1 MAIDRNE
8 AGDREWESALARA
21 EVLRRLP
28 GRPSPGEIADA
39 AAELSVSRSTLFRW
53 LKLFRDDERAAVL
66 IGRKPGRQR
75 RGIDAFEP
83 ELKTLVDEAIRTFY
97 ATLERPKLTRLW
109 KRIVADCR
117 HNRLTPPS
125 IRRLKRYLATFD
137 AEVMTRHREGRAR
150 ADAQFLALPGAFSA
164 QYPLQTVQIDHT
176 KVDVTVVDPIERQP
190 IGRPILT
197 IAIDVCTRMV
207 LGFYLSLEAPSVT
220 SVALCL
226 THAIID
232 NACWLQ
238 DRGISL
244 DWPASGL
251 PQCIHVDNG
260 AEFHARAFK
269 RGCDDHNIAIS
280 YRPPGTP
287 RFGGHVERLI
297 GTMMGAVHLLPGTHF
312 SNVSDRGDYDPQAR
326 AVMTM
331 RELET
336 WLALEII
343 AYHSDLHRGIGRP
356 PVAAWTEAV
365 SGRPPRQVRDP
376 LGFLIDFLPFEAR
389 VLRRTGIHLNNI
401 CYWSDGFAPWIG
413 RCTDKVLVKYDPRD
427 LQRVFVKL
435 DGTYLM
441 APTRNPGRPAITLW
455 EQKAALRVQR
465 ARGRQE
471 IDEETIFQT
480 IAAQRALV
488 EQATTQTRR
497 LRERRAHL
505 RPGQRFPQ
513 AFRRT
518 SRRSSCRISP
528 WRYGNDGLSA
538 SRSHRSGLCRSIRAG
553 AYRAYPGGSVDRLPA
568 CSSGTP
574 QA

>member
-8 AGDREWESALARA
+8 VDDQEWESALVRA

-28 GRPSPGEIADA
+28 NRPSPGELADA
-39 AAELSVSRSTLFRW
+39 AIELGVSRSTLFRW
-53 LKLFRDDERAAVL
+53 LKAFREDERVAVL

-83 ELKTLVDEAIRTFY
+83 ELKALVDDAIRTFY
-97 ATLERPKLTRLW
+97 ATPERPTLTRLW
-109 KRIVADCR
+109 KHIASGCR

-125 IRRLKRYLATFD
+125 IRRLKGYLATFD
-137 AEVMTRHREGRAR
+137 AETMMRRREGKAR
-150 ADAQFLALPGAFSA
+150 ADAQFLALPGELSV
-164 QYPLQTVQIDHT
+164 QHPLQIVQIDHT

-232 NACWLQ
+232 KTRWLQ

-244 DWPASGL
+244 EWPASGL
-251 PQCIHVDNG
+251 PECIHVDNG

-269 RGCDDHNIAIS
+269 LGCDDHNIVVS

-297 GTMMGAVHLLPGTHF
+297 GTMMGAVHLLPGTNF
-312 SNVSDRGDYDPQAR
+312 SNVLDRGDYDPEVR

-331 RELET
+331 RELEA

-343 AYHSDLHRGIGRP
+343 AYHSHLHRGIGRP
-356 PVAAWTEAV
+356 PVAAWNEAI
-365 SGRPPRQVRDP
+365 SARPLRHVRDP
-376 LGFLIDFLPFEAR
+376 LAFLIDFLPFEAR
-389 VLRRTGIHLNNI
+389 VLRRTGIHLHNI

-413 RCTDKVLVKYDPRD
+413 RCDDKVLVKYDPRD
-427 LQRVFVKL
+427 LHQVFVKL
-435 DGTYLM
+435 GGNYLM

-465 ARGRQE
+465 ARGRSE

-480 IAAQRALV
+480 IAAQRALID
-488 EQATTQTRR
+488 QATRETTQTRR
-497 LRERRAHL
+497 LRARRAHL
-505 RPGQRFPQ
+505 QPRP
-513 AFRRT
+513 A
-518 SRRSSCRISP
+518 
-528 WRYGNDGLSA
+528 
-538 SRSHRSGLCRSIRAG
+538 
-553 AYRAYPGGSVDRLPA
+553 LPA
-568 CSSGTP
+568 SVSADEP
-574 QA
+574 VIALPHFPVEVWE

>member
-1 MAIDRNE
+1 MERDQLDE
-8 AGDREWESALARA
+8 QEWQNALRYAD
-21 EVLRRLP
+21 VLRRMP
-28 GRPSPGEIADA
+28 QRPSAADVADA
-39 AAELSVSRSTLFRW
+39 MAELAVSRATLFRW
-53 LKLFRDDERAAVL
+53 LKRYRAEERATALVS
-66 IGRKPGRQR
+66 RKPGRR
-75 RGIDAFEP
+75 AGIDAFDP
-83 ELKTLVDEAIRTFY
+83 ALKAIVDRNITTFY
-97 ATLERPKLTRLW
+97 ATPEKPTLTRLW
-109 KRIVADCR
+109 KRISADCR
-117 HNRLTPPS
+117 VSELAPPS
-125 IRRLKRYLATFD
+125 IRRLKGYLATFD
-137 AEVMTRHREGRAR
+137 TEAMTRRREGKAR
-150 ADAQFLALPGAFSA
+150 ADAQFLALPGELSA
-164 QYPLQTVQIDHT
+164 HHPLQIVQIDHT

-197 IAIDVCTRMV
+197 IAIDVYTRMV

-232 NACWLQ
+232 KTRWLQ

-244 DWPASGL
+244 DWPTSGL
-251 PQCIHVDNG
+251 PECIHVDNG

-269 RGCDDHNIAIS
+269 RGCDDHNILVS

-312 SNVSDRGDYDPQAR
+312 SNVQDRGDYDPEAR

-331 RELET
+331 RELEA

-356 PVAAWTEAV
+356 PGAAWHEAI

-376 LGFLIDFLPFEAR
+376 LAFLIDFLPFEPR
-389 VLRRTGIHLNNI
+389 VLRRTGIHINNI
-401 CYWSDGFAPWIG
+401 CYWSDSFAPWIG
-413 RCTDKVLVKYDPRD
+413 RCSDKVLVKFDPRD
-427 LQRVFVKL
+427 LHRVFVKL
-435 DGTYLM
+435 GGNYLM

-471 IDEETIFQT
+471 IDEEAIFQT

-488 EQATTQTRR
+488 EQATRDTTQARR
-497 LRERRAHL
+497 LRARRAHL
-505 RPGQRFPQ
+505 QARP
-513 AFRRT
+513 A
-518 SRRSSCRISP
+518 
-528 WRYGNDGLSA
+528 
-538 SRSHRSGLCRSIRAG
+538 
-553 AYRAYPGGSVDRLPA
+553 LPA
-568 CSSGTP
+568 SAP
-574 QA
+574 ADEPVIALPHFPVEVWE